1 MMENKFSNVLCS
13 RASWWDLTK
22 KQETD
27 HIKALLNTS
36 EDSLVSEM

>member
-13 RASWWDLTK
+13 HASWRDLTK
-22 KQETD
+22 KQESD

-36 EDSLVSEM
+36 EDSLVSET